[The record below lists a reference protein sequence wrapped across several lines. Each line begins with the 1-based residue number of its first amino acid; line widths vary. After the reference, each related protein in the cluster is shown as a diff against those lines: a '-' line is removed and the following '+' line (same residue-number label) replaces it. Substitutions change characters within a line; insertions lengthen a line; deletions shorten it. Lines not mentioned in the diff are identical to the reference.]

1 METAVLSREERAARA
16 RAALAHAEQRTGAR
30 PLVLPGGTVVPRP
43 PGPSASGPGV
53 SGLGASGPSATA
65 PGAAAE
71 PAQPV
76 PAAAPDGSET
86 RQASL
91 LLSERP
97 SLPVPDGLAA
107 LLPDGLRRGG
117 ITAVTG
123 STSLLLALL
132 AHACAEGAWA
142 AVVGQPSMG
151 LLAAAQAGVALERLA
166 LVPRPGPDAPSVVA
180 ALVDGLD
187 VVLVGPDAALTDG
200 DRRRLGARARDRG
213 AVLLSSTAWPGA
225 NVVLTAAS
233 QRWSGAEDGAGRLRA
248 HELRVTRSGRGGA
261 GVPQSLTLTLPLG
274 RPAGGTP
281 PAPGAGTRRAAPA
294 QKTAPAPLRL
304 VG

>member
-30 PLVLPGGTVVPRP
+30 PLVLPGGTAVPRP
-43 PGPSASGPGV
+43 PGPGV
-53 SGLGASGPSATA
+53 SGPSAAA

-71 PAQPV
+71 QAQPV
-76 PAAAPDGSET
+76 PAAAPDGSEARGGEA

-97 SLPVPDGLAA
+97 SLPVPDELAA

-117 ITAVTG
+117 ITAVSG

-187 VVLVGPDAALTDG
+187 VVLVGPDAALTEG

-213 AVLLSSTAWPGA
+213 AVLLSSTVWPGA

-274 RPAGGTP
+274 RRAGGTP
-281 PAPGAGTRRAAPA
+281 PVPGAGTRRAAPA
-294 QKTAPAPLRL
+294 QKAAPAPLRL

>member
-1 METAVLSREERAARA
+1 MLSREERAARA

-43 PGPSASGPGV
+43 PGSSAP
-53 SGLGASGPSATA
+53 GLGASGPSASG
-65 PGAAAE
+65 PGAATE

-76 PAAAPDGSET
+76 PAAAPDASEA
-86 RQASL
+86 RGGEARNASL

-97 SLPVPDGLAA
+97 SLPVPDELAA

-187 VVLVGPDAALTDG
+187 VVLVGPGAALADG

-281 PAPGAGTRRAAPA
+281 PAPGAGKRQAAPT
-294 QKTAPAPLRL
+294 QKAASAPLRL